1 MASIGPSDLL
11 LLCWILSGIPLELE
25 FYFWERVLNPLL
37 VTVQNLLSFSWKKQ
51 NWLTPL
57 PTPLLSM
64 EWILY
69 FLMNIFGLLTSV
81 RRAKMKNQ
89 FCDVAKIGDFCNF
102 LAFPQIMDWFLH
114 WIFKIEFVFSLKH
127 HHSISNKG
135 NTIQKFAYIL
145 SKINENFL
153 SSFLYR

>member
-1 MASIGPSDLL
+1 MLDLVGNS
-11 LLCWILSGIPLELE
+11 SGVG
-25 FYFWERVLNPLL
+25 VLFLGTCAESFISYSPESAF
-37 VTVQNLLSFSWKKQ
+37 SFSWKKQ

-69 FLMNIFGLLTSV
+69 FLMNIFGLLTSI

-114 WIFKIEFVFSLKH
+114 WIFKIEIVFSLKH

-135 NTIQKFAYIL
+135 NTIQKFAYIFP
-145 SKINENFL
+145 K
-153 SSFLYR
+153 

>member
-1 MASIGPSDLL
+1 
-11 LLCWILSGIPLELE
+11 LSGIPLELE
-25 FYFWERVLNPLL
+25 FYFWERVLSFISYSPESAFFLL
-37 VTVQNLLSFSWKKQ
+37 EKTKLAHPASHPSFVHGMDIVFF
-51 NWLTPL
+51 ND
-57 PTPLLSM
+57 
-64 EWILY
+64 
-69 FLMNIFGLLTSV
+69 IFGLLTSI

-102 LAFPQIMDWFLH
+102 LAFPQIKDWFLH
-114 WIFKIEFVFSLKH
+114 WIFKIEIVFSLKH

>member
-25 FYFWERVLNPLL
+25 FYFWGRVLSFISYSPESAFFLL
-37 VTVQNLLSFSWKKQ
+37 EKTKLAHPAPHPSFVHG
-51 NWLTPL
+51 
-57 PTPLLSM
+57 M
-64 EWILY
+64 DIVFFY
-69 FLMNIFGLLTSV
+69 DIFGLLTSI

-102 LAFPQIMDWFLH
+102 LAFPQIKDWFLH
-114 WIFKIEFVFSLKH
+114 WILKIEFVFFLKH

-145 SKINENFL
+145 SKINENKFSL
-153 SSFLYR
+153 